1 MNIDIEQMVYTA
13 AIFRN
18 TNVAEIA
25 RAIGMAP
32 SSLYKKIS
40 RDTLKSRDLAR
51 IAKALGGEYNFYIKF
66 PNGTKIGK
74 LDKEK
79 KADNIQI
86 SG

>member
-1 MNIDIEQMVYTA
+1 MDTEIEKMIYTA

-32 SSLYKKIS
+32 TNLYRKMKCC
-40 RDTLKSRDLAR
+40 TLKSAEL
-51 IAKALGGEYNFYIKF
+51 IKIGKVLGAEYSFYFSF

-74 LDKEK
+74 VEK
-79 KADNIQI
+79 LNKREIKTA
-86 SG
+86 